1 MIKEKGGANDA
12 TSGFAETFRNQM
24 ETNRRIV
31 EAMAKQFQKQWE
43 VSQALVEAS
52 IKAYIDPFYAPI
64 LYAPNSSYSRDGHG
78 SGDKDPELPIEDY
91 DRLSVKEISSRL
103 KELGAIE
110 IEELRAYEKRN
121 KNRRTLL
128 ERFDRSLV

>member
-1 MIKEKGGANDA
+1 
-12 TSGFAETFRNQM
+12 M
-24 ETNRRIV
+24 ETNHRIV
-31 EAMAKQFQKQWE
+31 ETMVKQFQKQWE

-52 IKAYIDPFYAPI
+52 IKAYMDLLYTPI
-64 LYAPNSSYSRDGHG
+64 LYTPNSSYSRDGHD
-78 SGDKDPELPIEDY
+78 SGDKDPGLPIENY

-103 KELGAIE
+103 KELGTLE